1 MMMESVDGSDDKD
14 SPVPI
19 KVRFYNADEM
29 DMDIDPPPPTPTP
42 PQVPVQS
49 KSGSVGVAGDED
61 KKTPT
66 VVKKENAQNVPKVSV
81 GGNKQKKKVVE
92 SDVDSED
99 EDTSKEIDETEL
111 EEEGVHDVMNSY
123 FDHCGPASQML
134 DSYNHFMQY
143 SLPKIIKKCGRLE
156 QEEVMPNKCSK
167 VSRASMSD

>member
-1 MMMESVDGSDDKD
+1 MESVDGSDDKD
-14 SPVPI
+14 VPVPII
-19 KVRFYNADEM
+19 KVRFYNADET
-29 DMDIDPPPPTPTP
+29 DMNIDSLPPPP

-49 KSGSVGVAGDED
+49 KSGSVGVAGDKE

-66 VVKKENAQNVPKVSV
+66 VVKKILKKDNVPKVSA

-92 SDVDSED
+92 MMDVDSED

-156 QEEVMPNKCSK
+156 LEEVMPDKCSK